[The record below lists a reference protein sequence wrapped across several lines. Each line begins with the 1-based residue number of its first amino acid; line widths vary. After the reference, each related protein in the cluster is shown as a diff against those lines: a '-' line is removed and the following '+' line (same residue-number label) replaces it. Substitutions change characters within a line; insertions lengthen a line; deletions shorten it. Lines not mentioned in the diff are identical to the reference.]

1 MEPNPMN
8 KNLPLFCKYFYIL
21 LLAASFFILG
31 PASPII
37 LITPA
42 LADIALEGVANAPVA
57 PHESHSAPQRI
68 IEDVQRTV
76 SDGLL
81 PQTDI
86 AKDIQMSDDPCLPP
100 LYKDWS
106 EFSADSEDYRRRNG
120 ITGARILINLETYN
134 IALEAI
140 IPGGE
145 NKLVLSQNVAVGDTR
160 TPTPQGS
167 YILNH
172 IYCYPDV
179 LFFGDNSK
187 PVSGLYNG
195 FLAPLLVCDEN
206 MNCRRIKELGIHGFQ
221 GKFHPNLSAVN
232 LETFGAVSA
241 GCIRIPDPCSFKM
254 ELIRTV
260 GIGPMKNND
269 RGSYHWLKKP
279 VEVLAYKKDLETGE
293 NTLVS
298 ILEESISTLG
308 SEISNI
314 VKSLYK

>member
-1 MEPNPMN
+1 MEPNPMD
-8 KNLPLFCKYFYIL
+8 KNLRIFYKCFNILF
-21 LLAASFFILG
+21 LAFSISVLFLANPFVSNRL
-31 PASPII
+31 AV
-37 LITPA
+37 
-42 LADIALEGVANAPVA
+42 ADIALEVVTKAQGAPS
-57 PHESHSAPQRI
+57 ESDTAPQNI
-68 IEDVQRTV
+68 LENV
-76 SDGLL
+76 SRAASHGPP
-81 PQTDI
+81 PQTDVTKEI
-86 AKDIQMSDDPCLPP
+86 LMSDDPCLPP

-106 EFSADSEDYRRRNG
+106 EFSADSDDYRRRNR

-140 IPGGE
+140 MSGGE
-145 NKLVLSQNVAVGDTR
+145 NKLILSQNVAVGDAR

-179 LFFGDNSK
+179 LFFGENSK

-195 FLAPLLVCDEN
+195 FLAPLLVCDDN
-206 MNCRRIKELGIHGFQ
+206 MNCRRIKDLGIHGFQ

-254 ELIRTV
+254 ELIRIV
-260 GIGPMKNND
+260 GIGPLKNND

-279 VEVLAYKKDLETGE
+279 VEVIAYKKDLETGE
-293 NTLVS
+293 NTIVS
-298 ILEESISTLG
+298 ILEESFSSLG